1 MISDRIIGLHSV
13 LLPLFKRLLSNKPP
27 CLGFHSIKH
36 TPRASQ
42 IIRHTFWV
50 QVYFSWVNQSLT
62 HKNPQKVKI
71 FPGGVLLGII
81 GGVCDP
87 VLQILTLFW
96 TKKCIFSY
104 PSSDLASEIHTR
116 FQTWRLRNYFII
128 TLIGTRTKKISR
140 SHVSLSF
147 YLIWNWNHEYV
158 RTLLRVSS
166 RTIPDYRPKWAKP
179 LPVFRPKRRRNPTL
193 WGGTYIYGLYMGV
206 PSYPPGFSL
215 FPKKIKAWGLY
226 LQASSLSIL
235 AWYREKVGMWPL
247 QMYAAKIK
255 ILTFNSC
262 TIRWKFYS

>member
-13 LLPLFKRLLSNKPP
+13 LLSLFKRLLSNKPP

-42 IIRHTFWV
+42 IIHHTSRV

-81 GGVCDP
+81 GGVCNP
-87 VLQILTLFW
+87 VLQILTLFR

-128 TLIGTRTKKISR
+128 TLIRTRPKKISH
-140 SHVSLSF
+140 SHRSLSF
-147 YLIWNWNHEYV
+147 YLIWNWNDEYV
-158 RTLLRVSS
+158 HILLRGPP
-166 RTIPDYRPKWAKP
+166 RTIPDSIPKRAKFI
-179 LPVFRPKRRRNPTL
+179 PVFRPKRRKNPTL
-193 WGGTYIYGLYMGV
+193 WGGTYI
-206 PSYPPGFSL
+206 
-215 FPKKIKAWGLY
+215 
-226 LQASSLSIL
+226 
-235 AWYREKVGMWPL
+235 
-247 QMYAAKIK
+247 
-255 ILTFNSC
+255 
-262 TIRWKFYS
+262 

>member
-42 IIRHTFWV
+42 IIHHTSRV
-50 QVYFSWVNQSLT
+50 QVYFSWVTQSLT

-128 TLIGTRTKKISR
+128 TLIGTRTKRISR
-140 SHVSLSF
+140 SHVSLSTSF
-147 YLIWNWNHEYV
+147 GIETMNTFIFSYEFSPEPYPVPYPNGQSLYPFSDQNGA
-158 RTLLRVSS
+158 RTLPFGVAHTYNAYIRE
-166 RTIPDYRPKWAKP
+166 YP
-179 LPVFRPKRRRNPTL
+179 LGIFTL
-193 WGGTYIYGLYMGV
+193 
-206 PSYPPGFSL
+206 P
-215 FPKKIKAWGLY
+215 
-226 LQASSLSIL
+226 
-235 AWYREKVGMWPL
+235 
-247 QMYAAKIK
+247 
-255 ILTFNSC
+255 
-262 TIRWKFYS
+262 

>member
-42 IIRHTFWV
+42 IIRHTSGV

-62 HKNPQKVKI
+62 HKNPQKVTI

-81 GGVCDP
+81 GGVCNP
-87 VLQILTLFW
+87 VLQILTLFR

-116 FQTWRLRNYFII
+116 FQIWRPRNYFII
-128 TLIGTRTKKISR
+128 TLIGKRTKKISR

-158 RTLLRVSS
+158 IFSYEFSPEPYPVPYPNGQSLYPFSDQNGARTLPFGV
-166 RTIPDYRPKWAKP
+166 AH
-179 LPVFRPKRRRNPTL
+179 
-193 WGGTYIYGLYMGV
+193 TYNAYIRE
-206 PSYPPGFSL
+206 YPPGIFTL
-215 FPKKIKAWGLY
+215 P
-226 LQASSLSIL
+226 
-235 AWYREKVGMWPL
+235 
-247 QMYAAKIK
+247 
-255 ILTFNSC
+255 
-262 TIRWKFYS
+262 

>member
-42 IIRHTFWV
+42 IIRHTSGV
-50 QVYFSWVNQSLT
+50 LVYFSWVNQSLT
-62 HKNPQKVKI
+62 HKKPQKVKI
-71 FPGGVLLGII
+71 FPGRYSWELLVGCATRFSKSWKIEI
-81 GGVCDP
+81 
-87 VLQILTLFW
+87 LFW

-116 FQTWRLRNYFII
+116 FQIWRPRNYFII

-158 RTLLRVSS
+158 HILLRVLP
-166 RTIPDYRPKWAKP
+166 RTIPGSIPKWAKS
-179 LPVFRPKRRRNPTL
+179 LPVFRPKRRKNPTL
-193 WGGTYIYGLYMGV
+193 WGGTYI
-206 PSYPPGFSL
+206 
-215 FPKKIKAWGLY
+215 
-226 LQASSLSIL
+226 
-235 AWYREKVGMWPL
+235 
-247 QMYAAKIK
+247 
-255 ILTFNSC
+255 
-262 TIRWKFYS
+262 